1 MVSIGCIH
9 SNNLEAAKNTN
20 PQISSRSY
28 DFLSSQYTFKVILL
42 GTAFE
47 NHFGDYTNAS
57 ASFIGRT
64 VWLERIWASDL
75 TTCYI
80 LRTY

>member
-47 NHFGDYTNAS
+47 NHFGDYTKPQLPLLVEQFGWKES
-57 ASFIGRT
+57 G
-64 VWLERIWASDL
+64 LRISQL
-75 TTCYI
+75 VI
-80 LRTY
+80 F